1 MGYREKLLDKI
12 NAMEHRADERRSLWQ
27 TLMNS
32 FEQEGADGVANELAG
47 QIGKVQERFDTLL
60 EKLEEML

>member
-32 FEQEGADGVANELAG
+32 FEQEGADGVANELAR

-60 EKLEEML
+60 EKLEEMA

>member
-27 TLMNS
+27 PLINS
-32 FEQEGADGVANELAG
+32 FEQEGADGIANELAG
-47 QIGKVQERFDTLL
+47 RIGKVQERFDTLL
-60 EKLEEML
+60 EKLEEIA

>member
-1 MGYREKLLDKI
+1 MGYREKVLDKI
-12 NAMEHRADERRSLWQ
+12 NAMEQRRDERRSLWQ

-47 QIGKVQERFDTLL
+47 QIRKVQERIDTSLK
-60 EKLEEML
+60 KLEEML

>member
-32 FEQEGADGVANELAG
+32 FEQEGADGVANELARR
-47 QIGKVQERFDTLL
+47 IGKVQERFDTLL
-60 EKLEEML
+60 EKLEEMA